1 MSKDYAVEVCIY
13 CEQEVKETDEKYCC
27 MWVEYFS
34 HTGSEDFTSKNFK
47 QMVAGSYKAKNKMKK
62 TKRKDV
68 KYDLDAYILHT
79 DGITLK

>member
-1 MSKDYAVEVCIY
+1 
-13 CEQEVKETDEKYCC
+13 
-27 MWVEYFS
+27 
-34 HTGSEDFTSKNFK
+34 
-47 QMVAGSYKAKNKMKK
+47 MVAGSYKAKNKMKK